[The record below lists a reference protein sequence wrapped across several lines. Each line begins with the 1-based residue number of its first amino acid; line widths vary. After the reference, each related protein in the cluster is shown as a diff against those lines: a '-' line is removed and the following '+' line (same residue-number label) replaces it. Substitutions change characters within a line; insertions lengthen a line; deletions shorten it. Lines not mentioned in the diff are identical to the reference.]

1 MDICLFVVPDTL
13 KEIRFDDVILLLIEW
28 DRRILQLED
37 IKGEIEC

>member
-13 KEIRFDDVILLLIEW
+13 KEIQFDDVILLLIEW
-28 DRRILQLED
+28 SRRILQLED